1 MAPNYFEFFDL
12 PVSFLLDEQQLKQR
26 FLRNSKRYHPDFY
39 TLATADEQ
47 EYALQMATLNNEA
60 YRTLASQDQ
69 RIMYVLQLKNI
80 INDNERYQLP
90 SDFLMEMIDLN
101 EAIDDLL
108 PDSTAQQYQHIQ
120 QELQK
125 YIDQLQDDTQKLL
138 VAYNQ
143 TPDTATILEKIKKN
157 HYKMKYLLRIQ
168 EKLLTFA
175 PQ

>member
-1 MAPNYFEFFDL
+1 
-12 PVSFLLDEQQLKQR
+12 
-26 FLRNSKRYHPDFY
+26 
-39 TLATADEQ
+39 
-47 EYALQMATLNNEA
+47 
-60 YRTLASQDQ
+60 
-69 RIMYVLQLKNI
+69 MYVLQLKNI